1 MARKNRAKKPGLFD
15 APRYGWKNVQEV
27 ERHDSIIVAQQ
38 EVKVVSVRQDGGV
51 WWVSAI
57 DPETD
62 TKMEQFYHSHDSLY
76 VQLKQDPEALRGKRG
91 EQ

>member
-57 DPETD
+57 DPETENG
-62 TKMEQFYHSHDSLY
+62 TILPQSRLPLCAT
-76 VQLKQDPEALRGKRG
+76 QTGP
-91 EQ
+91 